1 MNQTEGCWNDITIYY
16 VEFIAQYK
24 ENGIQK
30 YQKVVAFR
38 RPVDEAEVAEFIQ
51 EYLTNIIEITTVNE
65 LLKASLLEIES

>member
-1 MNQTEGCWNDITIYY
+1 MNQTEGFWNDITIYY